1 MLRSSMAFLDSA
13 DGKRFTHGIRQ
24 SLGLRGQ
31 IPNSGDSR
39 YLEIRKLAAGF
50 TNGLE
55 YFKDFFGGSVGVYD
69 A

>member
-13 DGKRFTHGIRQ
+13 DGKRFTRDPPEFRP
-24 SLGLRGQ
+24 SWPD
-31 IPNSGDSR
+31 PNSGDSR